1 MLTDCAHHGDP
12 LAPVLAQWVLNGLI
26 PWRPGFSVP
35 HPQVKCCLVEVNQ
48 RLTDGDHLRKTEG
61 EILNRGTLSRQC
73 LLVDVAHCEESYIVS
88 LIESLKTFRGN
99 L

>member
-1 MLTDCAHHGDP
+1 MLTDCPHHGDP
-12 LAPVLAQWVLNGLI
+12 FASALLKKILNRLI
-26 PWRPGFSVP
+26 PRRPGFSVP

-48 RLTDGDHLRKTEG
+48 RPTDGDHLRKADG
-61 EILNRGTLSRQC
+61 EILNRGTLPPQC